1 MLELYFLEIDPYMRT
16 DCFHKLLEYVSEE
29 KKQRI
34 RKFQRPD
41 DAKRCLFGDLLV
53 KYALFQKIGCNHFV
67 FDINQ
72 YGKPFLINYQNIHFN
87 ISHSGKWVVCATD
100 VLPVGIDIEEIK
112 PTDLKIAESFFSPSE
127 YTSLLEQP
135 LEKRTEFFYSLWT
148 LKESYIKAKGKGL
161 YIPLDSFSISI
172 SHDTSQAFLN
182 YPEENYYLYNF
193 KLESDYIG
201 AVCSFNHPVIEPVFF
216 SVASFLNQL
225 ALQYGVDHI
234 VRYP

>member
-1 MLELYFLEIDPYMRT
+1 MLELYFLEIDPYMRA

-135 LEKRTEFFYSLWT
+135 L
-148 LKESYIKAKGKGL
+148 
-161 YIPLDSFSISI
+161 DSFSISI

-225 ALQYGVDHI
+225 TLQYGVDHI